1 MSSRVNSANL
11 AEAVKELSIEW
22 QQTKNY
28 WNDIKSHEF
37 EAHYLEKLPGMAAE
51 ARKIIE
57 DVDALLRKVRSD
69 CE

>member
-11 AEAVKELSIEW
+11 AEAVKELTIEW
-22 QQTKNY
+22 HQTKNY
-28 WNDIKSHEF
+28 WSDVKSREF
-37 EAHYLEKLPGMAAE
+37 EERYLEKLPGMAAE